1 MKKGIAVLA
10 AAGCMA
16 LAMSVTAF
24 AGQWKEDS
32 KGWWYDNEDG
42 TYPASCGKW
51 IDGNGDG
58 IAEYYY
64 FNEKGYMLSGGMT
77 PDGKT
82 VTVDGKWIKE
92 GTIQTRDAASIQN
105 QNTLLTSVEPHG
117 TKYFIRT
124 PEASTDSKGITYIKP
139 LVISCTEDKGNCYC
153 EYDCGGYVRLR
164 ADKIALG
171 NGSTGSLAEEVIISV
186 YDASSNKLLG
196 SVTVTPDTEDGDLD
210 VDIVGRSRIKLSARI
225 TKGTGSSADV
235 IFDNLR
241 FVK

>member
-1 MKKGIAVLA
+1 M
-10 AAGCMA
+10 
-16 LAMSVTAF
+16 
-24 AGQWKEDS
+24 
-32 KGWWYDNEDG
+32 
-42 TYPASCGKW
+42 
-51 IDGNGDG
+51 
-58 IAEYYY
+58 
-64 FNEKGYMLSGGMT
+64 
-77 PDGKT
+77 
-82 VTVDGKWIKE
+82 
-92 GTIQTRDAASIQN
+92 
-105 QNTLLTSVEPHG
+105 
-117 TKYFIRT
+117 
-124 PEASTDSKGITYIKP
+124 
-139 LVISCTEDKGNCYC
+139 
-153 EYDCGGYVRLR
+153 RLR